1 MNFQSPKAKTKA
13 PSGNYSLPTDKPPR
27 AATHIIVLVVAIV
40 IAFLVWAN
48 WAEIDQVSRA
58 EGKVIPSGK
67 SQIVQS
73 AEPGVI
79 TDILVRSGEQV
90 SAGQLLVRLDD
101 TTTASSAGEVEA
113 RVLALSAQTERLRV
127 ESAGLGVDAYMCP
140 DAVAAEAPEVCAAE
154 LDLLASRLQSLVS
167 TRDVL
172 QQRVEQRQRELNEI
186 TVNKTRLESSLT
198 ISQERLALV
207 EPMAERGLSARTD
220 LLALRSEVADL
231 TGQIAAAEEGAARL
245 IAALREAEL
254 QVQQAEQQF
263 RQESLSELTLRRA
276 ELASAQQQL
285 RGATDRVSRT
295 EVRSPV
301 DGVVNAIDVTTIGAV
316 VTAGSR
322 IMDIVPKSDFL
333 LVEARLKP
341 SDVAFVIP
349 GQPARIQFTAY
360 DFSVY
365 GGLQGVVDNVSA
377 DSLVDEQTRET
388 YYLVTVRAEE
398 TVLHHRG
405 QDLSILPGMV
415 TTVDIITGKHSIL
428 QYLLKPINK
437 VQQEALIER

>member
-1 MNFQSPKAKTKA
+1 MNFQSRKADQTPA
-13 PSGNYSLPTDKPPR
+13 YILPPDRPPR
-27 AATHIIVLVVAIV
+27 AWTHIIVLVIGVV
-40 IAFLVWAN
+40 LAFLLWAN
-48 WAEIDQVSRA
+48 WAEVDQISRA

-73 AEPGVI
+73 AEPGVV

-90 SAGQLLVRLDD
+90 SAGQLLIRLDD

-113 RVLALSAQTERLRV
+113 RVLALSAQVERLRV
-127 ESAGLGVDAYMCP
+127 ESSGLALPDFACP
-140 DAVAAEAPEVCAAE
+140 ENVSVEAPTVCSAE
-154 LDLLASRLQSLVS
+154 RDLLESRLQSRVS
-167 TRDVL
+167 TADVL
-172 QQRVEQRQRELNEI
+172 RQRVEQRQRELNEVI
-186 TVNKTRLESSLT
+186 VNRVRLQSNLD
-198 ISQERLALV
+198 IARERLALI
-207 EPMAERGLSARTD
+207 EPMAERGLTARTD
-220 LLALRSEVADL
+220 LLALRAEVNDL
-231 TGQIAAAEEGAARL
+231 SGQIDAAQESSARL
-245 IAALREAEL
+245 DAALLEAQL

-263 RQESLSELTLRRA
+263 RQEALSELTLRRA
-276 ELASAQQQL
+276 ELASAVQQL
-285 RGATDRVSRT
+285 RGAADRVSRT

-301 DGVVNAIDVTTIGAV
+301 AGIVNAIDVTTIGAV
-316 VTAGSR
+316 VSAGAR
-322 IMDIVPKSDFL
+322 LMDIVPKSDFL

-341 SDVAFVIP
+341 SDVAFVLP
-349 GQPARIQFTAY
+349 GQQARIQFTAY

-398 TVLHHRG
+398 TALNYRG
-405 QDLSILPGMV
+405 QELATLPGMV

-437 VQQEALIER
+437 VRQEALIER